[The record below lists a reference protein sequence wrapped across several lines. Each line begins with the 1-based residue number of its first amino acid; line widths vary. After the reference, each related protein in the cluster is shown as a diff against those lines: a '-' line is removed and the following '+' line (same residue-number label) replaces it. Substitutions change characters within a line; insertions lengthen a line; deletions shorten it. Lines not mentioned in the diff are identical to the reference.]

1 MDRGAAGPAPARQST
16 AMAQPAPDSPSPA
29 RPAVQPLPLVAV
41 AGYLALFLLVDWA
54 SFIRPLQGLNITPWN
69 PQPALAVAL
78 LLVSRRLWWL
88 VLMALASAEIVVR
101 GVPEQ
106 ALTVVASAAA
116 LTLIYLAMAGAVERL
131 LARAPGEGW
140 HFADVRQGV
149 AFLGVIA
156 VGALASGL
164 AYIGINTLDGQGPR
178 GPWLEALGRYWIG
191 DAVGMTV
198 TLPIL
203 LVAGDA
209 AGRSR
214 LREVLTS
221 PAAAPIGL
229 ALVLLLAQLGA
240 ESVLGF
246 SLAYLL
252 LLPVIAAAMRFGVA
266 GAVLACGLTQVG
278 LIAIIQAGPLPDR
291 TVFELQLLLVA
302 ITTTALLLGIVVE
315 QRARTE
321 AELRRSLRLA
331 AAGQATAALA
341 HELSQPLNA
350 LALYADA
357 ARQQAGGGAEG
368 QPLDAE
374 RQRRLLDTVN
384 RMAADARRAGEV
396 VRRLRDFF
404 RSGSTQLERVQLPAV
419 LAETATLLQRRAEA
433 AGVTLQIPAA
443 DTPLPPVWADPV
455 QLQLVLRNLIDNAVD
470 AAAAAQ
476 PEGRWVRVQ
485 LEAAPR
491 ELRLAV
497 HDGGGGLD
505 ARAALAV
512 FEAGVTHKP
521 GGMGLGLGISRAIIE
536 AHGGRL
542 WAVAGPQGL
551 FRLTLP
557 RDHEPESAPPAPDE
571 R

>member
-1 MDRGAAGPAPARQST
+1 MALPAST
-16 AMAQPAPDSPSPA
+16 P
-29 RPAVQPLPLVAV
+29 RPAGRSGVRPLPLVAV
-41 AGYLALFLLVDWA
+41 AGYLALFLLFDWA

-78 LLVSRRLWWL
+78 LLVNRQLWWL

-106 ALTVVASAAA
+106 AFTVAASAAA
-116 LTLIYLAMAGAVERL
+116 LTLIYGAMAGALARL

-156 VGALASGL
+156 LGALASGL
-164 AYIGINTLDGQGPR
+164 AYVGINTLDGQGPS

-203 LVAGDA
+203 MVAGDA
-209 AGRSR
+209 AGRQR
-214 LREVLTS
+214 LREVLAS
-221 PAAAPIGL
+221 PAAAGIGL
-229 ALVLLLAQLGA
+229 ALVLLLLQLGA
-240 ESVLGF
+240 ESILGF

-278 LIAIIQAGPLPDR
+278 LIAIIQAGPHPDR

-321 AELRRSLRLA
+321 AELRRSLRMA

-357 ARQQAGGGAEG
+357 ARHQAAVMARG
-368 QPLDAE
+368 QALDAD
-374 RQRRLLDTVN
+374 RQHQLLDTVN
-384 RMAADARRAGEV
+384 RMAADARRAGDV

-404 RSGSTQLERVQLPAV
+404 RSGSTQLERVQLPA
-419 LAETATLLQRRAEA
+419 LAAETAALLRRRAEA
-433 AGVTLQIPAA
+433 AGVRLETPPP
-443 DTPLPPVWADPV
+443 DTALPPVWADPV
-455 QLQLVLRNLIDNAVD
+455 QLQLVLRNLIDNAID
-470 AAAAAQ
+470 AAGAAP
-476 PEGRWVRVQ
+476 PERRWVRVR
-485 LEAAPR
+485 LEALPR
-491 ELRLAV
+491 ELRLEV
-497 HDGGGGLD
+497 HDGGSGLD
-505 ARAALAV
+505 AGAALAV
-512 FEAGVTHKP
+512 FEAGVTDKP
-521 GGMGLGLGISRAIIE
+521 GGMGLGLGISRAIVE

-542 WAVAGPQGL
+542 WAMPGAEGL

-557 RDHEPESAPPAPDE
+557 RDHEPERASPAHDE

>member
-1 MDRGAAGPAPARQST
+1 MALPAPE
-16 AMAQPAPDSPSPA
+16 SPSPA
-29 RPAVQPLPLVAV
+29 GLASRGVRPIPLLAV

-78 LLVSRRLWWL
+78 MLVSRRLWWL

-106 ALTVVASAAA
+106 ALTVLASAAA
-116 LTLIYLAMAGAVERL
+116 LTLIYLAMAGAMARL
-131 LARAPGEGW
+131 MARPPGEGW

-203 LVAGDA
+203 MVAGDA
-209 AGRSR
+209 AGRAR
-214 LREVLTS
+214 LREVVTS
-221 PAAAPIGL
+221 PAAAVIGL
-229 ALVLLLAQLGA
+229 AVVLLLAQLGA

-341 HELSQPLNA
+341 HELAQPLNA

-357 ARQQAGGGAEG
+357 ARQQAAGAAGG

-374 RQRRLLDTVN
+374 RQRRLLDTVD

-404 RSGSTQLERVQLPAV
+404 RSGSTQLEHVQLPAL
-419 LAETATLLQRRAEA
+419 LAETAALLQRRAEA
-433 AGVTLQIPAA
+433 AGVTLQTPPAH
-443 DTPLPPVWADPV
+443 TPLPPVWADAV
-455 QLQLVLRNLIDNAVD
+455 QLQLVLRNLIDNAID
-470 AAAAAQ
+470 AAAGA
-476 PEGRWVRVQ
+476 PPDRRWVQVF
-485 LEAAPR
+485 LEATPR

-497 HDGGGGLD
+497 RDGGSGLD
-505 ARAALAV
+505 ARTALAV

-542 WAVAGPQGL
+542 WAVAGTEGL

-557 RDHEPESAPPAPDE
+557 RDHEPEPAPAAPDE